1 MTYPIY
7 HGITLAA
14 NAAFENLVIEN
25 LNADPIAPDEGRIW
39 YNGTDKVYRMSVT
52 DSGGAQQT
60 LTFQTGEEFAAFL
73 VELAST
79 EADASGAKKVGYDG
93 AAGANGS
100 FTVAAGTL
108 DVALD
113 ALVQAID
120 AEKKAT
126 ADLADTAAGKG
137 ANAIGYEG
145 ATGEKGFFTL
155 AAGTL
160 KSSLDAMV
168 AQIDANAE
176 ASSVSSQSIQDELDA
191 TQAAAGLEASGA
203 YAPNEA
209 SNFLKTADFT
219 SAGETASLKAA
230 DTLLDA
236 EVKKVGDALASYK
249 TANDAA
255 VAERVNKAGDT
266 MTGNLNMGD
275 NAVKSSYAPQEADD
289 LTNKAYVDSV
299 ATGLDVKKSVRVGAL
314 DNIDI
319 VTGGLLIVDDVQTV
333 AGDRVLLMGQT
344 NPAENGIYIA
354 AEGAWERSEDAN
366 EDVEVTSGFF
376 TFVEEG
382 TVTENNGYVLITDG
396 LVEVG
401 VSELNFEQFSGA
413 GQVIAGAGISKQ
425 GNELFLNFGAG
436 IVETPEDEI
445 GIDFGAGLFTTE
457 DGMTASTTAASKL
470 EVKIDGTT
478 LVKTADGLRVA
489 DEVLNASSNLQSELD
504 LTQAGVGVDT
514 AGNYV
519 PATGANYIAAE
530 TSIHGSTVKL
540 DAELKAVA
548 DGLTAEVTARGDADT
563 ALQNELNTTQ
573 TGAGLEE
580 DGTFVAVPEAN
591 YVNTATSLKDA
602 DMVLDTQLKVVA
614 DGLAQEISD
623 RASEDTAIR
632 AGAGLLVTGA
642 MPDTSATTYL
652 QDSASIFGAVVDLDA
667 ALNAGLVKA
676 ATDTSNVVSQLNAN
690 KFSYVSAGE
699 SLVHSIQHNLDAP
712 IVDITVW
719 IQREDGKFY
728 NDLALVTEESN
739 NEITVTLSAAAN
751 VKVSVDAIRQF
762 TDPTA

>member
-25 LNADPIAPDEGRIW
+25 LNADPIAPDEGRVW
-39 YNGTDKVYRMSVT
+39 YNGTDKVFRMSVT
-52 DSGGAQQT
+52 DNGGAQQT
-60 LTFQTGEEFAAFL
+60 LTFQKAEEFAAFL

-93 AAGANGS
+93 DAGVNGK

-108 DVALD
+108 DVVLD
-113 ALVQAID
+113 KLVQAID
-120 AEKKAT
+120 SEKQAT
-126 ADLADTAAGKG
+126 ADLADVTAGKG

-145 ATGEKGFFTL
+145 VTGEKGFFSL

-160 KSSLDAMV
+160 KTALDSMV

-176 ASSVSSQSIQDELDA
+176 ASSVSSQGIQDELDA
-191 TQAAAGLEASGA
+191 TQVAAGLEESGA

-219 SAGETASLKAA
+219 GAGKSASLKEA
-230 DTLLDA
+230 DNLLDA
-236 EVKKVGDALASYK
+236 KVKSVDDGLQAYK

-255 VAERVNKAGDT
+255 VDARVKKSGDT
-266 MTGNLNMGD
+266 MAGNLNMGEH
-275 NAVKSSYAPQEADD
+275 AVKSSYAPQESDD

-314 DNIDI
+314 ANIDI
-319 VTGGLLIVDDVQTV
+319 VTGGLIIVDDVQTI

-344 NPAENGIYIA
+344 NAAENGIYIA
-354 AEGAWERSEDAN
+354 GEGAWVRSEDAD
-366 EDVEVTSGFF
+366 EEAEVTSGFF

-396 LVEVG
+396 LVTVG
-401 VSELNFEQFSGA
+401 TTELNFEQFSGA
-413 GQVIAGAGISKQ
+413 GQVIAGAGIAKQ

-457 DGMTASTTAASKL
+457 DGETESTTAASKL

-478 LVKTADGLRVA
+478 LTKTPAGLKVS
-489 DEVLNASSNLQSELD
+489 DEVLSASQNLQSELD

-514 AGNYV
+514 EGRYQQV
-519 PATGANYIAAE
+519 TGANYIAAE
-530 TSIHGSTVKL
+530 TSIHGATVKL
-540 DAELKAVA
+540 DAELKVVA
-548 DGLTAEVTARGDADT
+548 DGLAQEITSGSEADAAIQAELDAS
-563 ALQNELNTTQ
+563 Q
-573 TGAGLEE
+573 TGAGLEA
-580 DGTFVAVPEAN
+580 DGTFVAVVEAN

-602 DMVLDTQLKVVA
+602 DMILDTQLKTVS
-614 DGLAQEISD
+614 DGLAQEIAD

-632 AGAGLLVTGA
+632 SGAGLLVTGA
-642 MPDTSATTYL
+642 MPDVSTSTYL
-652 QDSASIFGAVVDLDA
+652 QDATSIFGAVVDLDSA
-667 ALNAGLVKA
+667 VNAGLIKA
-676 ATDTSNVVSQLNAN
+676 AADTSNVVSQLNSN

-699 SLVHSIQHNLDAP
+699 SLVHSIQHNMNAP

-728 NDLALVTEESN
+728 NDLAMVTEESN
-739 NEITVTLSAAAN
+739 NEITVTLSSAAN
-751 VKVSVDAIRQF
+751 VKVSVDAIRAF